1 MSKSN
6 YPNGFKNG
14 LVVRGVPIN
23 IANPG
28 ETFWVNNSS
37 VLVKDGIG
45 GSNSNSGDYRKP
57 FASIDYAIGR
67 CTANRGDIIMVMPGH
82 VETVETDGGLAL
94 DVAGVAIVGLG
105 SGTLR
110 PVVILDTDADAAI
123 TISAD
128 NCSIQNIEV
137 RASFADV
144 VNGFDITAAWASLDK
159 IEFTEEGVDLNFLDY
174 IHASS
179 TVDGNADGLSVTNC
193 IGTAVDAGQNSF
205 LSIKADV
212 NRLVVNDNV
221 YISTHA
227 NTLAMVLV
235 AGVKTVTN
243 IMVMRNIFNAQAKT
257 SGDMLIDNG
266 AADNSGMAGFNHIH
280 HIDTAGVVVVDCQP
294 VAQMENYSNS
304 TIATQGVLYPAADS
318 VD

>member
-1 MSKSN
+1 MSASN

-14 LVVRGVPIN
+14 LVVRGVPLN
-23 IANPG
+23 VANPG
-28 ETFWVNNSS
+28 ETFWVNNSA
-37 VLVKDGIG
+37 VLAKDGIG
-45 GSNSNSGDYRKP
+45 GSNSNDGSYRKP
-57 FASIDYAIGR
+57 FSTIDYAVGK

-82 VETVETDGGLAL
+82 AETVETDGGLAI

-110 PVVILDTDADAAI
+110 PVVIVDTLAAAAI
-123 TISAD
+123 AISAA
-128 NCSIQNIEV
+128 NTSIQNIEV

-144 VNGFDITAAWASLDK
+144 TNAIDVTAAWVSLDK
-159 IEFTEEGVDLNFLDY
+159 IEFTEEGTDLNFLDY
-174 IHASS
+174 VHASS
-179 TVDGNADGLSVTNC
+179 TSDGNADGLSVTNC

-205 LSIKADV
+205 LNIKADV
-212 NRLVVNDNV
+212 NRLVFNDNV

-227 NTLAMVLV
+227 NTLAMILV

-266 AADNSGMAGFNHIH
+266 AADNSGIAGFNHIH

-294 VAQMENYSNS
+294 VAQIENYSNS
-304 TIATQGVLYPAADS
+304 TIATQGVLYPAADA